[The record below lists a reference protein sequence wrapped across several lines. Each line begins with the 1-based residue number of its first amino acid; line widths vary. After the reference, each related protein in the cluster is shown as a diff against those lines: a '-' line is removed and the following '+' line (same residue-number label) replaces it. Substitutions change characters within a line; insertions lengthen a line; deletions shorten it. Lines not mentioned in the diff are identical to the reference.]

1 MTCVRRIRHAAAEKS
16 PSPVPALSC
25 NRVRSAAKKAEK
37 KEDKIGIF
45 PENHREIPALALSKS
60 GTRVEAV
67 LPLSH
72 KSSPFLASLVLGKYI
87 TYTAVCQ
94 VGPRR
99 RRKPGI
105 FADGL
110 PGADNLSA
118 DGKNPV
124 ISGENQKKELAFLEW
139 CDKMIEK
146 HLYCAVI
153 NCRCTDRRK
162 NPAAN
167 RKIQG

>member
-1 MTCVRRIRHAAAEKS
+1 MVKLVTCVRRIRHAAAEKS

-110 PGADNLSA
+110 PGADNCLRTERTPLFL
-118 DGKNPV
+118 GKTR
-124 ISGENQKKELAFLEW
+124 KKSLLF
-139 CDKMIEK
+139 
-146 HLYCAVI
+146 
-153 NCRCTDRRK
+153 
-162 NPAAN
+162 
-167 RKIQG
+167 